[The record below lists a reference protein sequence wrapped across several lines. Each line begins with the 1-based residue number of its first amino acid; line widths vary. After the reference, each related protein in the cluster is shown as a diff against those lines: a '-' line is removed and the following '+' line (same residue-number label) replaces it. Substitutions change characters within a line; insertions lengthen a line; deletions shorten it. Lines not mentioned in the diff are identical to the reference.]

1 MPEPR
6 CCSANPVLVAGA
18 PRSGTTWI
26 GTVLSLAD
34 GACGVHEPDNAAH
47 DPFAL
52 RASLGL
58 GRFPIL
64 DKGDAAPAEY
74 EILWDRAL
82 AGLGHRHTTR
92 WLAAKTLLRHTP
104 RPELRA
110 AFDGGT
116 PIVSP
121 RLAAVRRVASPRS
134 EPAPG
139 HRPIVKSVH
148 CALALPWVADRF
160 SPQIV
165 LVLRH
170 PLNVVASYLELGWA
184 DAGLHF
190 RAAELRDALRVPVP
204 ALPAAA
210 SPVARIAWQTALF
223 ASVLT
228 DLADRHPG
236 WRLVTHEELCRQ
248 PQDRFRRLFADLGLT
263 WTAAAEK
270 FLEQS
275 NRPGEGLRTNR
286 LTRDEPGRWRHRLT
300 YSQVEEVRRVLD
312 LFPELWEAEEL
323 IA

>member
-1 MPEPR
+1 
-6 CCSANPVLVAGA
+6 VLVAGA

-34 GACGVHEPDNAAH
+34 GACGVHEPDNPAH

-58 GRFPIL
+58 GRFPLL
-64 DKGDAAPAEY
+64 DKGDIAPAEY
-74 EILWDRAL
+74 EDLWARAL

-104 RPELRA
+104 CPELRA

-116 PIVSP
+116 PVVST
-121 RLAAVRRVASPRS
+121 RIAAVRRVATPRS

-139 HRPIVKSVH
+139 PRPIVKSVH
-148 CALALPWVADRF
+148 CTLALPWLAERF
-160 SPQIV
+160 SPQTV

-184 DAGLHF
+184 DAGLHT
-190 RAAELRDALRVPVP
+190 RAAELGDALRVPVP
-204 ALPAAA
+204 ALPDGAP
-210 SPVARIAWQTALF
+210 PVARIAWQTALF

-236 WRLVTHEELCRQ
+236 WRLVTHEELCRE
-248 PQDRFRRLFADLGLT
+248 PAERFRRLYAQLGLG
-263 WTAAAEK
+263 WTAAAEE
-270 FLEQS
+270 FLDRS
-275 NRPGEGLRTNR
+275 NRPGTGIRTNR
-286 LTRDEPGRWRHRLT
+286 VTRTQPGRWRHRLT
-300 YSQVEEVRRVLD
+300 YAQVEEVRRVLD
-312 LFPELWEAEEL
+312 LFPEMWEAEEL